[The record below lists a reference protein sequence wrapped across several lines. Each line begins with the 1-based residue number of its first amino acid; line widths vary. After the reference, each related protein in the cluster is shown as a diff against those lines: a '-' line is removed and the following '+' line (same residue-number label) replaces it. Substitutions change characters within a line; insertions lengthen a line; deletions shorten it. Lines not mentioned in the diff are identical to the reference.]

1 MVLNGGF
8 RALCTYIA
16 MYTDVSHYIFL
27 LRISTYVCVHRLFLV
42 LNFAV
47 NSEQKT
53 TRNTVSIEVESIEGQ
68 QIIFLHYITVQEKIT
83 IWNCYCENF
92 TVKYFVFPG

>member
-1 MVLNGGF
+1 M
-8 RALCTYIA
+8 YI
-16 MYTDVSHYIFL
+16 YSYVYRCLPLHFLTTHKYI
-27 LRISTYVCVHRLFLV
+27 CVHRLFLV

-47 NSEQKT
+47 NSEHKT

-68 QIIFLHYITVQEKIT
+68 QIIFLHCITVQEKIT